1 MKGVRAA
8 VKGVL
13 VSTSGSQP
21 LTSLGRDWN
30 GIQKERGR
38 EKVGGTH
45 G

>member
-8 VKGVL
+8 VKGGL

-38 EKVGGTH
+38 EKARGTH